1 METRKDF
8 ASVRKHARAG
18 LTLVELMVVVAI
30 MGILLSLATAAYE
43 SHQRRARRLD
53 AQEGLQ
59 ALQQAQAR
67 YRDLHPSY
75 ANTLQALGSNELSP
89 AQHYQLSISQ
99 ADEQGYTLTATPV
112 GTQAK
117 DEDCN
122 PMRLQ
127 LSDQAT
133 FTLSAGVQTDDAHG
147 CWKR

>member
-1 METRKDF
+1 METRQDR
-8 ASVRKHARAG
+8 ASVRKHSQAG
-18 LTLVELMVVVAI
+18 FTLVELMVVVAI

-75 ANTLQALGSNELSP
+75 ANNLQALGLTELSP

-99 ADEQGYTLTATPV
+99 ADEQGYTLTATAL

-117 DEDCN
+117 DDDCN

-133 FTLSAGVQTDDAHG
+133 FTQSAGAQTDDVHA

>member
-1 METRKDF
+1 MAIRMDR
-8 ASVRKHARAG
+8 ASAFKHAKAG
-18 LTLVELMVVVAI
+18 FTLVELMVVVAI
-30 MGILLSLATAAYE
+30 MGILLSLAMVAYE

-67 YRDLHPSY
+67 YRDLHPIY
-75 ANTLQALGSNELSP
+75 ANNLQDLGLNELSP
-89 AQHYQLSISQ
+89 AQHYQLSIHQ
-99 ADEQGYTLTATPV
+99 ADAQGYTLTATPR

-117 DEDCN
+117 DDDCN

-127 LSDQAT
+127 LSDLAT
-133 FTLSAGVQTDDAHG
+133 FTLSAGAQTDDVHG